1 MGKEKKKNG
10 MLCFSEGELVLGPL
24 SRGYYLSLAGRNLR
38 GGLRGGFQQNLHQFS
53 RCVLSGSWSPL
64 IGQ

>member
-38 GGLRGGFQQNLHQFS
+38 GGLRGGFQ
-53 RCVLSGSWSPL
+53 
-64 IGQ
+64 